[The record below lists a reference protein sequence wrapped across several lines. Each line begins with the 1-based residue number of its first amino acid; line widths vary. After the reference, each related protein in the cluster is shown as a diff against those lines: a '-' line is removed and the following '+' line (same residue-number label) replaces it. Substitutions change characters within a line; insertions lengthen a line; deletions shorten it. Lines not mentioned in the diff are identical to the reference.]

1 MGRCGSRRV
10 DAEFSP
16 QCPYVF
22 NLPPLLRY
30 DCLEIIKYT
39 QLEKYNGAST
49 QEEKDA
55 IEINP
60 YKIIYGAM
68 ENAKPLLKIAD
79 MRKGAVMYRVPV
91 PGESSESSAPRMT
104 VNLIQPF
111 AAPSL
116 FLFPFLPPFS
126 IRNGA
131 ILHGSQVV
139 YRGWTHQRLIRRL
152 EHSSETG
159 H

>member
-1 MGRCGSRRV
+1 M
-10 DAEFSP
+10 
-16 QCPYVF
+16 
-22 NLPPLLRY
+22 
-30 DCLEIIKYT
+30 EIIKYT

-91 PGESSESSAPRMT
+91 PGE
-104 VNLIQPF
+104 NLKLWELRVCFLCHPYE
-111 AAPSL
+111 ASL
-116 FLFPFLPPFS
+116 VHSLQAHFL
-126 IRNGA
+126 
-131 ILHGSQVV
+131 
-139 YRGWTHQRLIRRL
+139 
-152 EHSSETG
+152 
-159 H
+159 